1 MTPPII
7 AAAGP
12 LLSRYEAVFCD
23 VWGVM
28 HNGRE
33 AYAEA
38 GAALARFR
46 AEGGTVILVSNAPI
60 PASGVERVLEKTRVR
75 RDAWDAIVS
84 SGDIALRH
92 IAEKDYRR
100 MHWVGP
106 SKRDYA
112 LYVRLPGPSV
122 PLGGGPIDAS
132 TGLKDDRNETV
143 ADYKALIE
151 EGVARALPFVC
162 ANPDLVV
169 DVGAVQLLC
178 AGSIAA
184 EYERLG
190 GQVFWAGK
198 PHPAAYGYSACP
210 RLRAARE
217 RAGARA
223 YPRHRR
229 CRAHRSCGR
238 PRVGGRRPLH
248 RRRHPQGRLAGG
260 WRDRSGQACGAVRC
274 VWHAP
279 CSRGHDASRLVGRTG
294 PARRRGIECLGAR
307 EAGIG
312 PHIAQSDVQTRQ

>member
-7 AAAGP
+7 AAAGA

-75 RDAWDAIVS
+75 RNSWDAIVS

-122 PLGGGPIDAS
+122 PLEEADSIVC
-132 TGLKDDRNETV
+132 TGLEDDRNETV

-198 PHPAAYGYSACP
+198 PHPAAYGTALARVSELRGSAP
-210 RLRAARE
+210 ARE
-217 RAGARA
+217 RILGIGDAVRTDLAAARGLGVDGLFIAAGIHKDDLLERGAIDPA
-223 YPRHRR
+223 
-229 CRAHRSCGR
+229 
-238 PRVGGRRPLH
+238 
-248 RRRHPQGRLAGG
+248 RLARLFGA
-260 WRDRSGQACGAVRC
+260 SGTPPAVAAMTHL
-274 VWHAP
+274 VW
-279 CSRGHDASRLVGRTG
+279 
-294 PARRRGIECLGAR
+294 
-307 EAGIG
+307 
-312 PHIAQSDVQTRQ
+312 

>member
-122 PLGGGPIDAS
+122 PLEEADSIVC

-198 PHPAAYGYSACP
+198 PHPAAYGTALARVSELRGSAP
-210 RLRAARE
+210 ARE
-217 RAGARA
+217 RILGIGDAVRTDLAAARGLGVDGLFIAAGI
-223 YPRHRR
+223 HKDDLLE
-229 CRAHRSCGR
+229 
-238 PRVGGRRPLH
+238 GGAIDPA
-248 RRRHPQGRLAGG
+248 RLARLFGA
-260 WRDRSGQACGAVRC
+260 SGTPPAVAAMTHL
-274 VWHAP
+274 VW
-279 CSRGHDASRLVGRTG
+279 
-294 PARRRGIECLGAR
+294 
-307 EAGIG
+307 
-312 PHIAQSDVQTRQ
+312 

>member
-7 AAAGP
+7 AAAGD
-12 LLSRYEAVFCD
+12 LLSRYDAVFCD

-28 HNGRE
+28 HNGRQ

-60 PASGVERVLEKTRVR
+60 PASGVERVLEKTGVR

-92 IAEKDYRR
+92 IAEKGYRR

-106 SKRDYA
+106 SERDYA
-112 LYVRLPGPSV
+112 LYVRLPQPSA
-122 PLGGGPIDAS
+122 PLGQAEAIVC

-143 ADYKALIE
+143 ADYHALIE
-151 EGVARALPFVC
+151 EGVARAVPFVC

-190 GQVFWAGK
+190 GEVFWAGK
-198 PHPAAYGYSACP
+198 PHPAAYAAALQQAAE
-210 RLRAARE
+210 LRGAQPDLTRILAIGDAVRTDLAAAQGLGVDAIFIA
-217 RAGARA
+217 AGIHKDEVVA
-223 YPRHRR
+223 
-229 CRAHRSCGR
+229 
-238 PRVGGRRPLH
+238 GGAIDPA
-248 RRRHPQGRLAGG
+248 RLAALFAPPGTPP
-260 WRDRSGQACGAVRC
+260 AVAAMTHL
-274 VWHAP
+274 VW
-279 CSRGHDASRLVGRTG
+279 
-294 PARRRGIECLGAR
+294 
-307 EAGIG
+307 
-312 PHIAQSDVQTRQ
+312 

>member
-122 PLGGGPIDAS
+122 PLEEADSIVC

-198 PHPAAYGYSACP
+198 PHPAAYGTALARVSELRGSAP
-210 RLRAARE
+210 ALERILGIGDAVRTDLAAARGLGVDGLFIA
-217 RAGARA
+217 AGI
-223 YPRHRR
+223 HKDDLLE
-229 CRAHRSCGR
+229 
-238 PRVGGRRPLH
+238 GGAIDPA
-248 RRRHPQGRLAGG
+248 RLARLFGA
-260 WRDRSGQACGAVRC
+260 SGTPPAVAAMTHL
-274 VWHAP
+274 VW
-279 CSRGHDASRLVGRTG
+279 
-294 PARRRGIECLGAR
+294 
-307 EAGIG
+307 
-312 PHIAQSDVQTRQ
+312 

>member
-12 LLSRYEAVFCD
+12 LLSRYQVVFCD

-28 HNGRE
+28 HNGRK

-60 PASGVERVLEKTRVR
+60 PASGVERVLEKTGVR

-84 SGDIALRH
+84 SGDIALDH
-92 IAEKDYRR
+92 IADKGYRR

-112 LYVRLPGPSV
+112 LYVRLQKLSAA
-122 PLGGGPIDAS
+122 LSEADAIVC
-132 TGLKDDRNETV
+132 TGLVDDRNETV
-143 ADYKALIE
+143 ADYRALIE

-169 DVGAVQLLC
+169 DVGAVQLVC

-190 GQVFWAGK
+190 GEVFWAGK
-198 PHPAAYGYSACP
+198 PHPVAYGTA
-210 RLRAARE
+210 LARAAELRGSTPGLS
-217 RAGARA
+217 RILAIGDAVRTDLA
-223 YPRHRR
+223 
-229 CRAHRSCGR
+229 AA
-238 PRVGGRRPLH
+238 
-248 RRRHPQGRLAGG
+248 QGLGVDGLFIASGIHSGEVLAGG
-260 WRDRSGQACGAVRC
+260 EID
-274 VWHAP
+274 
-279 CSRGHDASRLVGRTG
+279 
-294 PARRRGIECLGAR
+294 PARLAALFDPPGTPA
-307 EAGIG
+307 A
-312 PHIAQSDVQTRQ
+312 IAAMTHLRW